1 MKLCTK
7 CLRELFDR
15 DEKCD
20 ICGNT
25 LLLSSDDIN
34 KIRDDIICANVF
46 KRKKL
51 LDIEPYK
58 SVHPYLVQT
67 MGDGYWSKSVYTS
80 DKVAYPSENTN
91 TITVECP
98 YCHSKDTTKISTT
111 SKVINTAIW
120 GPFGSKR
127 FKEWH
132 CNSCNSDF

>member
-20 ICGNT
+20 IRGNT
-25 LLLSSDDIN
+25 SLLSSDDIN
-34 KIRDDIICANVF
+34 KIRDNIIYANVF

-51 LDIEPYK
+51 LETEPYK
-58 SVHPYLVQT
+58 SIHPYLIQT
-67 MGDGYWSKSVYTS
+67 MGDGYWGKAVYTS
-80 DKVAYPSENTN
+80 DKIAYPSENTN
-91 TITVECP
+91 PIPVECP
-98 YCHSKDTTKISTT
+98 YCHSKDTKKISDT
-111 SKVINTAIW
+111 SKVVDTLIW

-132 CNSCNSDF
+132 CNDCNSDF